1 MVVTYYGIILFEIS
15 EWVKFIKSRS
25 PATQAKS
32 LQVTGH
38 EVAYTCQRQ
47 RHPV

>member
-1 MVVTYYGIILFEIS
+1 MIVTNFGIILFEVF

-25 PATQAKS
+25 PATQAES
-32 LQVTGH
+32 LQVNGR
-38 EVAYTCQRQ
+38 EVAYTCRRQ

>member
-1 MVVTYYGIILFEIS
+1 MIFTCFGIALFELL

-32 LQVTGH
+32 LQVNGR